1 LKLHGRLQA
10 IAAIVARTAC
20 DPDMTRV
27 WSNCQCQFGKRQTST
42 LHQGMGRQR
51 RLKGQLNMSTGLIPV
66 QGISLAWIDLQHG
79 DVEKN
84 WASAMVSVM
93 VFFTANTSTDFC

>member
-1 LKLHGRLQA
+1 
-10 IAAIVARTAC
+10 
-20 DPDMTRV
+20 
-27 WSNCQCQFGKRQTST
+27 
-42 LHQGMGRQR
+42 
-51 RLKGQLNMSTGLIPV
+51 MSTGLTPV